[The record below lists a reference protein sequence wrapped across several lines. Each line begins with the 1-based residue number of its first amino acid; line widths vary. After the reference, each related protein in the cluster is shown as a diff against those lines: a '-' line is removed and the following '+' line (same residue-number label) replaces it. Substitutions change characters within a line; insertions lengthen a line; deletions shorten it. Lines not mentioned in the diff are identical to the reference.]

1 MVKGIGTDIIEI
13 ERIEK
18 ALLKRD
24 KFMKRMFT
32 EKERIMFQSRN
43 NKVETVAGNFAAK
56 ESVSKALGTGII
68 FNWKDIEVLRDEMGK
83 PIVILHGKAK
93 EIFDHKKCTNLQ
105 LSIAHNKSH
114 AIANCLIE

>member
-13 ERIEK
+13 ERIER

-24 KFMKRMFT
+24 NFIKRMFT
-32 EKERIMFQSRN
+32 EKERMMFQSRN
-43 NKVETVAGNFAAK
+43 NKVETIAGNFAAK
-56 ESVSKALGTGII
+56 EAVSKALGTGVI
-68 FNWKDIEVLRDEMGK
+68 FSWKDIEVLRDDLGK
-83 PIVILHGKAK
+83 PEVILYGKAK
-93 EIFDHKKCTNLQ
+93 DIFNDKKCCNLQ

>member
-13 ERIEK
+13 DRIEK

-24 KFMKRMFT
+24 NFIKRMFS
-32 EKERIMFQSRN
+32 EKERLMFQSRN
-43 NKVETVAGNFAAK
+43 NKVETIAGNFAAK
-56 ESVSKALGTGII
+56 EAVSKALGTGVV
-68 FNWKDIEVLRDEMGK
+68 FNWKDIEVLRNDLGK
-83 PIVILHGKAK
+83 PIVILHGKAQ
-93 EIFDHKKCTNLQ
+93 EIFDDKKCSNLQ

>member
-13 ERIEK
+13 NRIEK

-24 KFMKRMFT
+24 NFTKRIFT
-32 EKERIMFQSRN
+32 EKERMMFQSRN
-43 NKVETVAGNFAAK
+43 NKVETIAGNFAAK
-56 ESVSKALGTGII
+56 EAVSKALGTGVV
-68 FNWKDIEVLRDEMGK
+68 FSWKDIEVLRDDLGK
-83 PIVILHGKAK
+83 PFVILHGKAK
-93 EIFDHKKCTNLQ
+93 EIFDNQKCSNLQ